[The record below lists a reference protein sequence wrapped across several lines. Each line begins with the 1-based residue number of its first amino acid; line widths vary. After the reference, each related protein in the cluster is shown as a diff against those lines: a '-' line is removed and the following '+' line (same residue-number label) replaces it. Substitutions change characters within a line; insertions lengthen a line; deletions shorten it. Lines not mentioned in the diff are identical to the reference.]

1 MLFIYHLAKSQ
12 YSIPQTH
19 TETCRLAR
27 PKYFYPCS
35 SLLPHEGLRKGDTL
49 TIQAALTHP
58 CSGLPGEET
67 GTQAGEDLT
76 NEAAS

>member
-12 YSIPQTH
+12 YSIPQAH

-27 PKYFYPCS
+27 PKYFYLCS
-35 SLLPHEGLRKGDTL
+35 PLLPHQGLRKGDML

-58 CSGLPGEET
+58 CSGLPGEER